1 MTELNEVVKETK
13 VEEFGEML
21 DVVDNRVGYF
31 AGFARELKCHRQ
43 STLHTAQLDVVPF
56 QPGTAWNFT
65 SRSNLMKVLKLVNNR
80 VWYFAGYAKQ
90 QGCCH
95 QPTHHMALLS
105 VVPSQLGIVGISMWC
120 YVENMVRWSRIS
132 SMTRDRSRSQTL
144 PD

>member
-1 MTELNEVVKETK
+1 MTELNGVVKETK

-80 VWYFAGYAKQ
+80 VWYFAGYARQ

-95 QPTHHMALLS
+95 QPTQHIALLS
-105 VVPSQLGIVGISMWC
+105 VVPFQLGTVRISMWC

>member
-1 MTELNEVVKETK
+1 MTELNEVVRENK
-13 VEEFGEML
+13 VKNFGEML
-21 DVVDNRVGYF
+21 EVVDITVGYF
-31 AGFARELKCHRQ
+31 AGFAKWQKCHLQ
-43 STLHTAQLDVVPF
+43 STLHTAQLDVIPS
-56 QPGTAWNFT
+56 QPGTVWNFT
-65 SRSNLMKVLKLVNNR
+65 SRSDLMKVLKLVNNR

>member
-80 VWYFAGYAKQ
+80 VWYFAGYA
-90 QGCCH
+90 
-95 QPTHHMALLS
+95 
-105 VVPSQLGIVGISMWC
+105 
-120 YVENMVRWSRIS
+120 R
-132 SMTRDRSRSQTL
+132 
-144 PD
+144 